1 MDRNSNLVGIA
12 KAHGDYELPTT
23 RTELVRLP
31 DGFFTSIFGGWGV
44 RI

>member
-1 MDRNSNLVGIA
+1 MNRQRRSRLIGI
-12 KAHGDYELPTT
+12 AHGDYELPET

-31 DGFFTSIFGGWGV
+31 RGDWSIFSGWGV

>member
-1 MDRNSNLVGIA
+1 MDRHYMQLIGI
-12 KAHGDYELPTT
+12 AHGDYELPTT
-23 RTELVRLP
+23 RTELVRSP